1 MGPAF
6 EIFYVLALPDWQS
19 NEVTPFQ
26 GFAPRLPY
34 FMPLMEDIVRFPP
47 DIIQPT
53 LDPSVSLAR
62 QRGGDGA
69 WMWTPVNL
77 STLLAKRKP
86 LPIAPYMVV
95 MSSDEMTA
103 KKVAAWR
110 AGLRLPP
117 IHLSYHRAANAQHPY
132 ALTRAQLRHRLIALT
147 RRAVRMEPRL
157 DIDQH
162 LDLLEHWR
170 AEERRTSSLLFHS
183 HNVTR
188 ANEMTLIGAGEAPAA
203 GGEGHLQASP
213 QDDYV
218 QGITQS
224 TEAVMALWED
234 SGDRLAHLLMPPRPD
249 LFLVAPSM
257 YRGISTRLA
266 NVVDDPL
273 VKASLRKL
281 DRQRGYTM
289 ELNIADEKDV
299 ERVGPLLALRGA
311 ELKLLASAVGLR
323 AAGTL
328 AATIRLPPAVDRTG
342 GVVGQLARFLRA
354 HEDPPRI
361 KSARVFRIVQ
371 QALETAIPPEHR
383 ALIARSTA
391 GIKIIAEA
399 PLEWLPVDGL
409 PLGIRFD
416 VSRINTTPGNLFI
429 EQIRPPMT
437 HHITP
442 DAFRNYLVLSMFEDG
457 DPIAHHLRAGT
468 WHTADGKNERIL
480 GRYASPRNPTEFA
493 AALNRFDGPMVV
505 IDSHATHPDAGDI
518 GGLMIGGEHFDV
530 WSLAGKVKMPPIVIL
545 SACDTHPFDRSH
557 ATVANGFLACGATAV
572 VATAL
577 PIRAPQAA
585 RFVMRLINRAVHY
598 GAIVNGMGQAVAW
611 SSIVGGVL
619 RLELVTDILRG
630 FEDDGGFDED
640 ARSALLLD
648 TLKDLHPMRPDWFER
663 LRDRVIATGAVDLA
677 GWEARISDLIAASDA
692 IRYLHLGNPEAI
704 LVSSPHVVEAIERRI
719 EEAEA
724 KPVADA
730 PAPPAPD
737 LLTAKIT
744 PLEAQASV
752 GPIR

>member
-1 MGPAF
+1 MQPAF
-6 EIFYVLALPDWQS
+6 EIFYVLALPDWQP

-34 FMPLMEDIVRFPP
+34 FTPLMEDIVRFPP

-53 LDPSVSLAR
+53 LEPSLALAR
-62 QRGGDGA
+62 QRCGDGA
-69 WMWTPVNL
+69 WLWTPVNL
-77 STLLAKRKP
+77 ATLLAKRKP

-95 MSSDEMTA
+95 MSSDEATA
-103 KKVAAWR
+103 KKIASWR

-117 IHLSYHRAANAQHPY
+117 IHLSYHRVANAQHP
-132 ALTRAQLRHRLIALT
+132 ATFACEQLRHRLVALT
-147 RRAVRMEPRL
+147 RRAARMEPRL
-157 DIDQH
+157 EIEQH
-162 LDLLEHWR
+162 LDFLDLWR
-170 AEERRTSSLLFHS
+170 PEERRNTSLVFHS

-188 ANEMTLIGAGEAPAA
+188 ANEMTLIGAGEGPAT
-203 GGEGHLQASP
+203 GGEGHLKISP
-213 QDDYV
+213 HDDYV
-218 QGITQS
+218 RGITQS
-224 TEAVMALWED
+224 SEAVMALWED
-234 SGDRLAHLLMPPRPD
+234 SGDRLAHQLMPPRPD
-249 LFLVAPSM
+249 LLLVAPSM

-266 NVVDDPL
+266 NVIDDPL
-273 VKASLRKL
+273 VKASLRGL

-289 ELNIADEKDV
+289 ELNISDEKDI
-299 ERVGPLLALRGA
+299 ERIGPLLALRGA
-311 ELKLLASAVGLR
+311 ELKLLTTAVGLR

-328 AATIRLPPAVDRTG
+328 ATTIRLPPVVNRTA
-342 GVVGQLARFLRA
+342 GVVDQLARFLRA

-371 QALETAIPPEHR
+371 QTLEEAIPPEHR
-383 ALIARSTA
+383 ALISRSTS
-391 GIKIIAEA
+391 GIKIVAEA

-437 HHITP
+437 HYITP
-442 DAFRNYLVLSMFEDG
+442 DGFRNYLVLSMFEDG

-468 WHTADGKNERIL
+468 WHTADGKNEPIL
-480 GRYASPRNPTEFA
+480 GRYASPKTPSEFA
-493 AALNRFDGPMVV
+493 EALNQFDGAMVI
-505 IDSHATHPDAGDI
+505 IDSHATHPETGDI

-530 WSLAGKVKMPPIVIL
+530 WSLAGKVRMPPIIVL

-572 VATAL
+572 LATAL

-598 GAIVNGMGQAVAW
+598 GAIINGMGRAVSW

-630 FEDDGGFDED
+630 FEGDGGFDEET
-640 ARSALLLD
+640 RSELLLE
-648 TLKDLHPMRPDWFER
+648 THKDLHPMRLDWFER
-663 LRDRVIATGAVDLA
+663 LRDRVIATGAVDLT
-677 GWEARISDLIAASDA
+677 GWDKQMPGLIAASDA

-704 LVSSPHVVEAIERRI
+704 LVSSRR
-719 EEAEA
+719 
-724 KPVADA
+724 
-730 PAPPAPD
+730 
-737 LLTAKIT
+737 
-744 PLEAQASV
+744 
-752 GPIR
+752 

>member
-1 MGPAF
+1 MQPAF
-6 EIFYVLALPDWQS
+6 EIFYVLALPDWQP

-53 LDPSVSLAR
+53 LDHSLALAR

-86 LPIAPYMVV
+86 APVAPYMVV
-95 MSSDEMTA
+95 MSSDEATA
-103 KKVAAWR
+103 KKVASWR

-117 IHLSYHRAANAQHPY
+117 IHLSYHRTTGAQLPF
-132 ALTRAQLRHRLIALT
+132 AFSREQLRHRLIALT
-147 RRAVRMEPRL
+147 RRAAR
-157 DIDQH
+157 IDPHLELGQH
-162 LDLLEHWR
+162 LDFLERWR
-170 AEERRTSSLLFHS
+170 PEERRATSLVFHS

-188 ANEMTLIGAGEAPAA
+188 ANEMTLIGAGEAPAT
-203 GGEGHLQASP
+203 GEEGHLKISP
-213 QDDYV
+213 HDDYV
-218 QGITQS
+218 RGITQS
-224 TEAVMALWED
+224 SEAVMALWED
-234 SGDRLAHLLMPPRPD
+234 GGDRLAHLLMPPRPD

-257 YRGISTRLA
+257 YRGISTRLV
-266 NVVDDPL
+266 NVIDDPL
-273 VKASLRKL
+273 VKASLRRL

-299 ERVGPLLALRGA
+299 ERIGPLLALRGA
-311 ELKLLASAVGLR
+311 ELKLLTTAVGLR

-328 AATIRLPPAVDRTG
+328 AATVRLPPAVDRTA

-361 KSARVFRIVQ
+361 KSARVFKIVQ
-371 QALETAIPPEHR
+371 QALEAAIPPEHR

-391 GIKIIAEA
+391 GIKIVAEA

-429 EQIRPPMT
+429 EQIRPPT
-437 HHITP
+437 TDHITP
-442 DAFRNYLVLSMFEDG
+442 DAFRNYLVLSMFENG

-468 WHTADGKNERIL
+468 WHTTDGRNERIL
-480 GRYASPRNPTEFA
+480 GRYASPKTPSDFA
-493 AALNRFDGPMVV
+493 AALNRFDGPMVI
-505 IDSHATHPDAGDI
+505 IDSHATHPEAGDI

-598 GAIVNGMGQAVAW
+598 GAIVNSMGRAVTW

-619 RLELVTDILRG
+619 RLELVTDLLRG
-630 FEDDGGFDED
+630 FEGDKGFDED
-640 ARSALLLD
+640 TRGELLLG
-648 TLKDLHPMRPDWFER
+648 THKDLQLMRPDWFER
-663 LRDRVIATGAVDLA
+663 LRDQVIATGAVDLS
-677 GWEARISDLIAASDA
+677 GWETRLPDLIAASDA
-692 IRYLHLGNPEAI
+692 IRYLHLGNPESI
-704 LVSSPHVVEAIERRI
+704 LVSSPEVIKGIERHI
-719 EEAEA
+719 QEAEA
-724 KPVADA
+724 DPADDA
-730 PAPPAPD
+730 AVLPIYRASAHGTEPKATYSWNGPA
-737 LLTAKIT
+737 
-744 PLEAQASV
+744 E
-752 GPIR
+752 

>member
-1 MGPAF
+1 MQPAF
-6 EIFYVLALPDWQS
+6 EIFYVLALPDWQP

-34 FMPLMEDIVRFPP
+34 FTPLMEDIVRFPP
-47 DIIQPT
+47 DIVQPT
-53 LDPSVSLAR
+53 LDLSLALAR
-62 QRGGDGA
+62 QRGGDAA

-86 LPIAPYMVV
+86 FPVAPYMVV
-95 MSSDEMTA
+95 MSSDDATA
-103 KKVAAWR
+103 KKIASWR
-110 AGLRLPP
+110 AGLQLPP
-117 IHLSYHRAANAQHPY
+117 IHLSYHRAANAQHPV
-132 ALTRAQLRHRLIALT
+132 AFTREQLRHRLIALT
-147 RRAVRMEPRL
+147 RRAARMEPRL
-157 DIDQH
+157 EIAQH
-162 LDLLEHWR
+162 LDFLERWR
-170 AEERRTSSLLFHS
+170 PEERRATSLVFHS

-188 ANEMTLIGAGEAPAA
+188 ANEMTLIGAGEDPAT
-203 GGEGHLQASP
+203 GEEGHLQSSP

-224 TEAVMALWED
+224 SEAVMALWED
-234 SGDRLAHLLMPPRPD
+234 SGDRLPHLLMPPRPD
-249 LFLVAPSM
+249 LILVAPSM

-266 NVVDDPL
+266 NVVDDLL
-273 VKASLRKL
+273 VKESLHRL

-289 ELNIADEKDV
+289 ELNIADEEDI
-299 ERVGPLLALRGA
+299 ERIGPLLALRGA
-311 ELKLLASAVGLR
+311 ELKLLTTAVGLR

-328 AATIRLPPAVDRTG
+328 AATIRLPPAVNRTA
-342 GVVGQLARFLRA
+342 GVVGQLARFLRT

-361 KSARVFRIVQ
+361 KSARVFGIVQ
-371 QALETAIPPEHR
+371 QALADAIPQEHR

-391 GIKIIAEA
+391 GIKIVAEA

-437 HHITP
+437 HHISP

-468 WHTADGKNERIL
+468 WLTADARNEHIL
-480 GRYASPRNPTEFA
+480 GRYASPKTPFEFA
-493 AALNRFDGPMVV
+493 EALNRFDGAMVI
-505 IDSHATHPDAGDI
+505 IDSHASHPDTGDI
-518 GGLMIGGEHFDV
+518 GGLMVGGEHFDV
-530 WSLAGKVKMPPIVIL
+530 WSLAGKVRMPPIVVL

-572 VATAL
+572 IATAL

-598 GAIVNGMGQAVAW
+598 GAIVNGMGRAVSW

-630 FEDDGGFDED
+630 FERDGGFDEET
-640 ARSALLLD
+640 RSALLLS
-648 TLKDLHPMRPDWFER
+648 THKDLHPMCLDWFER

-677 GWEARISDLIAASDA
+677 GWDTRVPDLIAASDA

-704 LVSSPHVVEAIERRI
+704 FVSSREVIERI
-719 EEAEA
+719 ERHMAAAEHD
-724 KPVADA
+724 PVEIAA
-730 PAPPAPD
+730 GPP
-737 LLTAKIT
+737 T
-744 PLEAQASV
+744 
-752 GPIR
+752 

>member
-1 MGPAF
+1 MQPAF
-6 EIFYVLALPDWQS
+6 EIFYVLALPDWEP

-53 LDPSVSLAR
+53 LETSLSLAR
-62 QRGGDGA
+62 QRGGDGC

-77 STLLAKRKP
+77 STLLARRKP
-86 LPIAPYMVV
+86 LPVAPYMVV
-95 MSSDEMTA
+95 MSSDEATA
-103 KKVAAWR
+103 KKVASWR

-117 IHLSYHRAANAQHPY
+117 IHLSYHRATNAQHPF
-132 ALTRAQLRHRLIALT
+132 AFSREQLRHRLIALT
-147 RRAVRMEPRL
+147 RRAARMEPHL
-157 DIDQH
+157 EIGQH
-162 LDLLEHWR
+162 LDFLECWR
-170 AEERRTSSLLFHS
+170 PEERRATSLVFHS

-188 ANEMTLIGAGEAPAA
+188 ANEMTLIGAGETPAT
-203 GGEGHLQASP
+203 GEQGHLQSSP
-213 QDDYV
+213 HDDYV
-218 QGITQS
+218 KGITLS
-224 TEAVMALWED
+224 SEAVMALWED

-249 LFLVAPSM
+249 LFLVSPSM
-257 YRGISTRLA
+257 YRGISSRLA
-266 NVVDDPL
+266 NIIDDPL
-273 VKASLRKL
+273 IKASLRRL

-289 ELNIADEKDV
+289 EINISNEEDI
-299 ERVGPLLALRGA
+299 ERIGPLLALRGA
-311 ELKLLASAVGLR
+311 ELKLLTTAVGLR

-328 AATIRLPPAVDRTG
+328 AATVRLPPAVNRTA
-342 GVVGQLARFLRA
+342 GVVGQLTRFLRT
-354 HEDPPRI
+354 HENPPRN

-371 QALETAIPPEHR
+371 QALQAAIPPEHL
-383 ALIARSTA
+383 ALIARSNA

-399 PLEWLPVDGL
+399 PLEWLLVNGL

-442 DAFRNYLVLSMFEDG
+442 GAFRDYLVLSMFEDG

-480 GRYASPRNPTEFA
+480 GRYVSPKTPVEFA
-493 AALNRFDGPMVV
+493 AALNRFDGPMVI
-505 IDSHATHPDAGDI
+505 IDSHATHPDAEGV

-598 GAIVNGMGQAVAW
+598 GAIVNGMGRAVPW

-619 RLELVTDILRG
+619 RLELVTDILHG
-630 FEDDGGFDED
+630 FESEGGIDED
-640 ARSALLLD
+640 MRSALLLG
-648 TLKDLHPMRPDWFER
+648 THKDLHPMRPDWFER
-663 LRDRVIATGAVDLA
+663 LRDRLIATGAVELLE
-677 GWEARISDLIAASDA
+677 WETKVLDLIAASDA

-704 LVSSPHVVEAIERRI
+704 LVSSPKVMEAIELHMQA
-719 EEAEA
+719 AEFY
-724 KPVADA
+724 
-730 PAPPAPD
+730 
-737 LLTAKIT
+737 
-744 PLEAQASV
+744 
-752 GPIR
+752 

>member
-1 MGPAF
+1 MQPAF
-6 EIFYVLALPDWQS
+6 EIFYVLALPDWQP

-53 LDPSVSLAR
+53 LDASLSLAR
-62 QRGGDGA
+62 QRGGDGC
-69 WMWTPVNL
+69 WMWSPVNL

-86 LPIAPYMVV
+86 LPVAPYMVV
-95 MSSDEMTA
+95 MSSDEATA
-103 KKVAAWR
+103 RKVASWR

-117 IHLSYHRAANAQHPY
+117 IHLSYHRATNAQHPV
-132 ALTRAQLRHRLIALT
+132 AFSREQLRHRLIALI
-147 RRAVRMEPRL
+147 RRAARMEPYL
-157 DIDQH
+157 DIGQH
-162 LDLLEHWR
+162 LDFLERWR
-170 AEERRTSSLLFHS
+170 PEERRATSLVFHS

-188 ANEMTLIGAGEAPAA
+188 ANEMTLIGAGEASAT
-203 GGEGHLQASP
+203 GEQGHLQSSP
-213 QDDYV
+213 HDDYV

-224 TEAVMALWED
+224 SEAVMALWED
-234 SGDRLAHLLMPPRPD
+234 SGDRVAHLLMPPRPD

-257 YRGISTRLA
+257 YRGISSRLA
-266 NVVDDPL
+266 NFIDDPL
-273 VKASLRKL
+273 IKASLRRL

-289 ELNIADEKDV
+289 EINIADESDI

-311 ELKLLASAVGLR
+311 ELKLLTTAVGLR

-328 AATIRLPPAVDRTG
+328 AATIRLPPAVNRTA
-342 GVVGQLARFLRA
+342 GVVGQLARFLRT
-354 HEDPPRI
+354 HENPPRI

-371 QALETAIPPEHR
+371 QALQAAIPPEHIS
-383 ALIARSTA
+383 LIARSNV

-437 HHITP
+437 HPITP

-468 WHTADGKNERIL
+468 WHTADGRNERIL
-480 GRYASPRNPTEFA
+480 GHYVSPKTPTEFA
-493 AALNRFDGPMVV
+493 SALNNFDGPMVI
-505 IDSHATHPDAGDI
+505 IDSHATHPDADGI
-518 GGLMIGGEHFDV
+518 GGLMIGGKHFDV
-530 WSLAGKVKMPPIVIL
+530 WSLAGKVRMPPIVIL

-557 ATVANGFLACGATAV
+557 ATVANGFLACGAIAV

-585 RFVMRLINRAVHY
+585 RFAMRLINRAVHY
-598 GAIVNGMGQAVAW
+598 GTIVNGMGHAVPW

-630 FEDDGGFDED
+630 FEGDGAFGED
-640 ARSALLLD
+640 MRSALLLE
-648 TLKDLHPMRPDWFER
+648 THKDLHPMRSDWFER
-663 LRDRVIATGAVDLA
+663 LRDRVIASGAVELPD
-677 GWEARISDLIAASDA
+677 WEARVLDLIAASDA

-704 LVSSPHVVEAIERRI
+704 LVSSPEVMGAIDRHLQP
-719 EEAEA
+719 AE
-724 KPVADA
+724 
-730 PAPPAPD
+730 PD
-737 LLTAKIT
+737 S
-744 PLEAQASV
+744 E
-752 GPIR
+752 

>member
-1 MGPAF
+1 MQPAF
-6 EIFYVLALPDWQS
+6 EIFYVLALPDWEP

-53 LDPSVSLAR
+53 LDTSLSLAR
-62 QRGGDGA
+62 QRGGDGC

-77 STLLAKRKP
+77 STLLARRKP
-86 LPIAPYMVV
+86 LPVAPYMVV
-95 MSSDEMTA
+95 MSSDEATA
-103 KKVAAWR
+103 KKVASWR

-117 IHLSYHRAANAQHPY
+117 IHLSYHRATNVQHPF
-132 ALTRAQLRHRLIALT
+132 AFSREQLRHRLIALT
-147 RRAVRMEPRL
+147 RRAARMEPHL
-157 DIDQH
+157 EIGQH
-162 LDLLEHWR
+162 LDFLERWR
-170 AEERRTSSLLFHS
+170 PEERRATSLVFHS

-188 ANEMTLIGAGEAPAA
+188 ANEMTLISAGEAPAT
-203 GGEGHLQASP
+203 GEQGHLQSSP
-213 QDDYV
+213 HDDYV
-218 QGITQS
+218 KGITLS
-224 TEAVMALWED
+224 SEAVMALWED

-249 LFLVAPSM
+249 LFLVSPSI
-257 YRGISTRLA
+257 YRGISSRLA
-266 NVVDDPL
+266 NVIDDPL
-273 VKASLRKL
+273 IKASLRRL

-289 ELNIADEKDV
+289 EINISDEKDI
-299 ERVGPLLALRGA
+299 ERIGPLLALRGA
-311 ELKLLASAVGLR
+311 ELKLLTTAVGLR

-328 AATIRLPPAVDRTG
+328 AATVRLPPAVNRTA
-342 GVVGQLARFLRA
+342 GVVGQLARFLRT
-354 HEDPPRI
+354 HENPPRI

-371 QALETAIPPEHR
+371 QALQAAIPPEHV
-383 ALIARSTA
+383 ALIARSNA
-391 GIKIIAEA
+391 GIKIIADA
-399 PLEWLPVDGL
+399 PLEWLPVNGL

-442 DAFRNYLVLSMFEDG
+442 DAFRDYLVLSMFEDG

-480 GRYASPRNPTEFA
+480 GRYASPKTPAEFA
-493 AALNRFDGPMVV
+493 AALNRFDGPMVI
-505 IDSHATHPDAGDI
+505 IDSHATHPDAEGI
-518 GGLMIGGEHFDV
+518 GGLMIGGKHFDV

-598 GAIVNGMGQAVAW
+598 GAIVNGMGRAVPW

-630 FEDDGGFDED
+630 FESEGGIDED
-640 ARSALLLD
+640 MRSALLLG
-648 TLKDLHPMRPDWFER
+648 THKDLHPMRPDWFER
-663 LRDRVIATGAVDLA
+663 LRDRVIATGAVELLE
-677 GWEARISDLIAASDA
+677 WETKVLDLIAASDA

-704 LVSSPHVVEAIERRI
+704 LVSSPKVMEAIERHMQA
-719 EEAEA
+719 AEFYS
-724 KPVADA
+724 KVEP
-730 PAPPAPD
+730 
-737 LLTAKIT
+737 
-744 PLEAQASV
+744 
-752 GPIR
+752 R